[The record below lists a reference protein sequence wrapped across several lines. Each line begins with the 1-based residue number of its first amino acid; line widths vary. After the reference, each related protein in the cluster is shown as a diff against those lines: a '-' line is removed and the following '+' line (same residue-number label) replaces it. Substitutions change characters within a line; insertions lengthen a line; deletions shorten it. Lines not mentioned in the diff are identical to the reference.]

1 MKLVDKIKEGDILYT
16 NCIGNELCYH
26 LGIVYSKG
34 GKKYIFH
41 NAPTQINRFGGTV
54 VYEKFE
60 DFKKGRDI
68 KRIVRTNV
76 TNQRILQVVNKHK
89 SEVWD
94 SLFFNCED
102 FVLEIVQGKRQ
113 SDLRDAWKV
122 AALGL
127 AIFII
132 Y

>member
-1 MKLVDKIKEGDILYT
+1 MKLVEKLKEGDIIYT

-26 LGIVYSKG
+26 LGIVYCKG
-34 GKKYIFH
+34 NQKYVFH
-41 NAPTQINRFGGTV
+41 NAPTQINRHGGTIV
-54 VYEKFE
+54 FETFE

-89 SEVWD
+89 TEVWD

-102 FVLEIVQGKRQ
+102 FVIEIVEGRRK

-127 AIFII
+127 AIFIL

>member
-1 MKLVDKIKEGDILYT
+1 MKLIEKLKEGDIIYT

-26 LGIVYSKG
+26 LGIVYCKG
-34 GKKYIFH
+34 DKKFVFH
-41 NAPTQINRFGGTV
+41 NAPTQINRFGGTIV
-54 VYEKFE
+54 FE
-60 DFKKGRDI
+60 TFEEFKKGRDI

-76 TNQRILQVVNKHK
+76 TNQKILQVVNKHK

-102 FVLEIVQGKRQ
+102 FVIEIVEGRRK

-127 AIFII
+127 AIFIL

>member
-1 MKLVDKIKEGDILYT
+1 MKLVDKLKEGDIIYT

-26 LGIVYSKG
+26 LGIVYSKE
-34 GKKYIFH
+34 GKKYVFH
-41 NAPTQINRFGGTV
+41 NAPTQINRFGGTI

-68 KRIVRTNV
+68 KRIVRSNV

-89 SEVWD
+89 TEVWD

-102 FVLEIVQGKRQ
+102 FVIEIVQGRRQ

>member
-1 MKLVDKIKEGDILYT
+1 MKLIEKLKEGDIIYT

-26 LGIVYSKG
+26 LGIVYSKE
-34 GKKYIFH
+34 GKKYVFH
-41 NAPTQINRFGGTV
+41 NAPTQINRFGGTI

-68 KRIVRTNV
+68 KRIVRSNV

-89 SEVWD
+89 TEVWD

-102 FVLEIVQGKRQ
+102 FVIEIVQGRRQ